1 MTDDGRIR
9 FIDINDEIERNEI
22 LIRYLNWN
30 SQPIPIPKIGYK
42 KAMDGE
48 DMRESFGK

>member
-1 MTDDGRIR
+1 MNDDGRIR

-22 LIRYLNWN
+22 LIRYLNLN
-30 SQPIPIPKIGYK
+30 SQPIAKNGYK